1 MIHKRF
7 PKLLGSLAAQM
18 ILSSIVLVLLTAL
31 SVGLPALLLVRS
43 QIESQA
49 WAQLEQGTQAANA
62 LYQAQEQE
70 LAALAA
76 LAAQRPTLQSL
87 AQSGRPA
94 EIEAYLEPLRENANL
109 DLLLFCSLQGE
120 LIAPAGAPDLASFC
134 QFTLA
139 AGAVVGHQ
147 VWIVASAPINS
158 AAGQIIAGRVLDDGF
173 AKQMHAHTGLHHTV
187 LVDRQPVASS
197 LAGRH
202 DLTETPA
209 GVSGRYMVNGQP
221 VYFSRFEPGTPGV
234 TIELSLPVGELL
246 ASRQQLEWLAI
257 GGLVLVVGAA
267 SVLGIIL
274 ARRIGRP
281 LADLAQSAARLSQQ
295 PGTDETPPVA
305 SIETPVREVAM
316 LAQALESAR
325 TDLEDTLLELRHE
338 KLWTDQLLEAIVE
351 GIITLDRHGRI
362 NFFSRGAER
371 ITGWMRDKVTGV
383 VCDQVF
389 QPIESNEPF
398 SQLIPG
404 PGQQSKVAVMLRNDR
419 QAVLAISGA
428 RLLPNG
434 NSDDRVAL
442 VFRDVTEEEA
452 MHRLMA
458 NFLANVSHEFRTPLS
473 ALAASVELLLDQA
486 PDLSPQEMQE
496 LLTNLHLGVLGLQ
509 TLIDNLLE
517 STSIEAGRFRVTPRP
532 ADLGEIIAE
541 SVRLMQ
547 PLLEK
552 RGQYLSVELSESL
565 PPVLADFRRLVQV
578 LVNLISNASKY
589 GPDHSE
595 IRLSAAPVVS
605 MIRVEVSDHGS
616 GIPPEHR
623 ADLFRRFTRLTGG
636 DHKAQYGAGLGLS
649 VVKAIVEAHGGEVG
663 IDDRPGGG
671 AVFWFTLAP
680 AVGSES

>member
-1 MIHKRF
+1 
-7 PKLLGSLAAQM
+7 
-18 ILSSIVLVLLTAL
+18 
-31 SVGLPALLLVRS
+31 
-43 QIESQA
+43 
-49 WAQLEQGTQAANA
+49 
-62 LYQAQEQE
+62 
-70 LAALAA
+70 
-76 LAAQRPTLQSL
+76 
-87 AQSGRPA
+87 
-94 EIEAYLEPLRENANL
+94 
-109 DLLLFCSLQGE
+109 
-120 LIAPAGAPDLASFC
+120 
-134 QFTLA
+134 
-139 AGAVVGHQ
+139 
-147 VWIVASAPINS
+147 
-158 AAGQIIAGRVLDDGF
+158 
-173 AKQMHAHTGLHHTV
+173 
-187 LVDRQPVASS
+187 
-197 LAGRH
+197 
-202 DLTETPA
+202 
-209 GVSGRYMVNGQP
+209 
-221 VYFSRFEPGTPGV
+221 
-234 TIELSLPVGELL
+234 
-246 ASRQQLEWLAI
+246 
-257 GGLVLVVGAA
+257 
-267 SVLGIIL
+267 
-274 ARRIGRP
+274 
-281 LADLAQSAARLSQQ
+281 
-295 PGTDETPPVA
+295 
-305 SIETPVREVAM
+305 
-316 LAQALESAR
+316 
-325 TDLEDTLLELRHE
+325 
-338 KLWTDQLLEAIVE
+338 
-351 GIITLDRHGRI
+351 
-362 NFFSRGAER
+362 
-371 ITGWMRDKVTGV
+371 
-383 VCDQVF
+383 
-389 QPIESNEPF
+389 
-398 SQLIPG
+398 
-404 PGQQSKVAVMLRNDR
+404 MLRNDR

-434 NSDDRVAL
+434 NSEDRVAL

-595 IRLSAAPVVS
+595 IQLSAAPAGLHDPGPGGRS
-605 MIRVEVSDHGS
+605 RERHSA
-616 GIPPEHR
+616 EHR

-671 AVFWFTLAP
+671 AIFWFTLAP